1 MIKIGVSPR
10 LFHPEPGARGV
21 HTKLLDYL
29 EHSVAEWI
37 LARDAVVF
45 MVPVNT
51 KVGEYVRALDGLVL
65 QGGADI
71 SPLAYGE
78 QPRKLE
84 WAGDAMRDD
93 FEISLVKAFTAAGKP
108 VLGICR
114 GAQLIN
120 VALGG
125 SLHQDIPAHRSDEYD
140 AHTHEVRLE
149 PGSGLA
155 RLYGTPGPRRVVSI
169 HHQAINRLAPGLR
182 VEARAVDD
190 GVVEAIRAERGSYVC
205 AVQWHPEFHG
215 GRAGF
220 LDGGP
225 LLDEFLSFAREAAN
239 QAGARASG
247 SSSPAR
253 RS

>member
-1 MIKIGVSPR
+1 MTKIGVSPR
-10 LFHPEPGARGV
+10 LLHPQAGARGV
-21 HTKLLDYL
+21 FTKMLHYVEDGIAQWLQ
-29 EHSVAEWI
+29 S
-37 LARDAVVF
+37 RDALLFVL
-45 MVPVNT
+45 PLSQ
-51 KVGEYVRALDGLVL
+51 RAAGYAQVLDGLVL

-78 QPRKLE
+78 QPLKPE
-84 WAGDAMRDD
+84 WAGDPMRDRY
-93 FEISLVKAFTAAGKP
+93 EIDLVRAFASLGKP

-125 SLHQDIPAHRSDEYD
+125 TLHQDIPAHRSDDYD
-140 AHTHEVRLE
+140 LHAHEVRLE

-155 RLYGTPGPRRVVSI
+155 RLYGETGPRRVVSI
-169 HHQAINRLAPGLR
+169 HHQAIKRLAPGLV
-182 VEARAVDD
+182 VEARAED
-190 GVVEAIRAERGSYVC
+190 GVIEAVRSTGTSYVC

-225 LLDEFLSFAREAAN
+225 LLDEFLAV
-239 QAGARASG
+239 
-247 SSSPAR
+247 AR
-253 RS
+253 R

>member
-1 MIKIGVSPR
+1 VTRIGISPR
-10 LFHPEPGARGV
+10 LFHPEQGARGV

-29 EHSVAEWI
+29 EHSVGEWVASRGA
-37 LARDAVVF
+37 LVF
-45 MVPVNT
+45 LLPLS
-51 KVGEYVRALDGLVL
+51 ERAADYAQALDGLVL

-78 QPRKLE
+78 QPQKPE
-84 WAGDAMRDD
+84 WAGDEMRDRY
-93 FEISLVKAFTAAGKP
+93 EIDLVQAFARAGKP

-125 SLHQDIPAHRSDEYD
+125 SLHQDVPAHRTDDYD
-140 AHTHEVRLE
+140 LHAHDVRLE

-155 RLYGTPGPRRVVSI
+155 PD
-169 HHQAINRLAPGLR
+169 GLI
-182 VEARAVDD
+182 
-190 GVVEAIRAERGSYVC
+190 EAIRSDGPNYVC

-215 GRAGF
+215 GREGF

-225 LLDEFLSFAREAAN
+225 LLDEFLEAA
-239 QAGARASG
+239 RK
-247 SSSPAR
+247 
-253 RS
+253 

>member
-1 MIKIGVSPR
+1 MIRIGVSPR

-29 EHSVAEWI
+29 EHSVADWI
-37 LARDAVVF
+37 GSRGALAFLLPLSDRAADYAQ
-45 MVPVNT
+45 
-51 KVGEYVRALDGLVL
+51 ALDGLLL

-78 QPRKLE
+78 QPLKPE
-84 WAGDAMRDD
+84 WAGDALRDRY
-93 FEISLVKAFTAAGKP
+93 EIELVRAFSAARKP

-125 SLHQDIPAHRSDEYD
+125 SLHQDVPAHRTEDYD
-140 AHTHEVRLE
+140 LHAHDVRLE
-149 PGSGLA
+149 AESGLA
-155 RLYGTPGPRRVVSI
+155 RLYGEHGPRRVVSI
-169 HHQAINRLAPGLR
+169 HHQAIKRLAPGLV
-182 VEARAVDD
+182 VEARAED
-190 GVVEAIRAERGSYVC
+190 GVIEAVRGTGASYVC

-215 GRAGF
+215 GREGF

-225 LLDEFLSFAREAAN
+225 LLDEFLRAAR
-239 QAGARASG
+239 Q
-247 SSSPAR
+247 
-253 RS
+253 

>member
-1 MIKIGVSPR
+1 VTKIGISPR
-10 LFHPEPGARGV
+10 LFHPEPGAKGV

-37 LARDAVVF
+37 HSRDALAF
-45 MVPVNT
+45 LLAC
-51 KVGEYVRALDGLVL
+51 GERAKDYARELDGLVL

-78 QPRKLE
+78 QPLKPE
-84 WAGDAMRDD
+84 WVGDPVRDR
-93 FEISLVKAFTAAGKP
+93 FEIALVQAFTEAGKP

-125 SLHQDIPAHRSDEYD
+125 SLHQDIPNHRSDGYD
-140 AHTHEVRLE
+140 THHHRVRLE
-149 PGSGLA
+149 AGSGLA
-155 RLYGTPGPRRVVSI
+155 RLYGETGPRQVVSI
-169 HHQAINRLAPGLR
+169 HHQAISRLGRDL
-182 VEARAVDD
+182 
-190 GVVEAIRAERGSYVC
+190 VVEAHAEEDGVIEAIRSRGPTYIC

-215 GRAGF
+215 SRHGF

-225 LLDEFLSFAREAAN
+225 LLDEFLSAARK
-239 QAGARASG
+239 
-247 SSSPAR
+247 
-253 RS
+253 

>member
-1 MIKIGVSPR
+1 VTRIGISPR
-10 LFHPEPGARGV
+10 LLHPQPGARGV
-21 HTKLLDYL
+21 FTKILHYVEDGIAQWLQSRHALLFVLPLSTRAADY
-29 EHSVAEWI
+29 AQ
-37 LARDAVVF
+37 
-45 MVPVNT
+45 
-51 KVGEYVRALDGLVL
+51 ALDGLVL

-78 QPRKLE
+78 EPLKPE
-84 WAGDAMRDD
+84 WAGDPMRDGY
-93 FEISLVKAFTAAGKP
+93 EIELVRAFAAAPKP

-125 SLHQDIPAHRSDEYD
+125 SLHQDIPAHRSDDYD
-140 AHTHEVRLE
+140 QHAHEVRLE

-155 RLYGTPGPRRVVSI
+155 RLYGETGPRRVVSI
-169 HHQAINRLAPGLR
+169 HHQAIKRLAPGLK
-182 VEARAVDD
+182 VEARADD
-190 GVVEAIRAERGSYVC
+190 GVIEAVRGTGAGYVC

-225 LLDEFLSFAREAAN
+225 LLDEFLKAARE
-239 QAGARASG
+239 
-247 SSSPAR
+247 
-253 RS
+253 

>member
-1 MIKIGVSPR
+1 VTRIGVSPR
-10 LFHPEPGARGV
+10 LLHPQPGARGV
-21 HTKLLDYL
+21 FTKMLHYVEDGIAQWLQ
-29 EHSVAEWI
+29 S
-37 LARDAVVF
+37 RDALLFVL
-45 MVPVNT
+45 PLSQRAADYA
-51 KVGEYVRALDGLVL
+51 GALDGLVL

-71 SPLAYGE
+71 SPLVYGE
-78 QPRKLE
+78 QPQKPE
-84 WAGDAMRDD
+84 WAGDPMRDGY
-93 FEISLVKAFTAAGKP
+93 EIDLVRAFTAAGKP

-140 AHTHEVRLE
+140 QHAHEVRLE

-155 RLYGTPGPRRVVSI
+155 RLYGETGPRRVVSI
-169 HHQAINRLAPGLR
+169 HHQAIKRLAPGLQI
-182 VEARAVDD
+182 EARAED
-190 GVVEAIRAERGSYVC
+190 GVIEAVRATAGGYVC

-225 LLDEFLSFAREAAN
+225 LLGEFL
-239 QAGARASG
+239 QATQMRARA
-247 SSSPAR
+247 
-253 RS
+253 